1 MKIIKKGFINP
12 IASMLGALVLVV
24 AETSLMTT
32 CWWLLYQ
39 PKVPDSLKK
48 TNQVLM

>member
-1 MKIIKKGFINP
+1 MKIIKKAFLNH
-12 IASMLGALVLVV
+12 IASMLGVLVLAV

-48 TNQVLM
+48 